1 MKPTSTPKNNMRPIH
16 PGEILREEYLTP
28 LEMSANQLAQAID
41 VPTNRITEI
50 VAERRAITAD
60 TALRLGKALRTT
72 PQFWLNLQQ
81 AYELRH
87 AEHEGAASL
96 RAIKPIIKAG

>member
-1 MKPTSTPKNNMRPIH
+1 MKTSTAPKNNMRPIH

-28 LEMSANQLAQAID
+28 LDMSANQLAQAID

-60 TALRLGKALRTT
+60 TALRLAKALRTS

-87 AEHEGAASL
+87 AEHEGSTSL
-96 RAIKPIIKAG
+96 RAIKPIIKG